1 MRLGGS
7 LALPISTGFEFF
19 HTFRDNGITETA
31 KGMSPSR
38 RTPATSLAFS
48 LPYLRRAVPAVFK

>member
-19 HTFRDNGITETA
+19 HTFRGVGVGLSRGGPTPKAGAFD
-31 KGMSPSR
+31 PSQEGNQQ
-38 RTPATSLAFS
+38 PLALAS
-48 LPYLRRAVPAVFK
+48 VQAM